1 MYKVIPIN
9 NNNLI
14 LFLDILGQNKTLDEL
29 DEYVMLLEAHRIKV
43 VQTLITQLLLLLT
56 IRYLLCS

>member
-1 MYKVIPIN
+1 MYKIIPIN

-56 IRYLLCS
+56 IRYLLRS

>member
-1 MYKVIPIN
+1 MYKIIPIN

-14 LFLDILGQNKTLDEL
+14 LSLDILGQNKTLDEL

-56 IRYLLCS
+56 IRYL